1 MCGIAGFWG
10 AADCGGDELRQ
21 RARSMANAIA
31 QRGPDSEGTWA
42 DPDNGI
48 ALGHRRLSIIDLSVL
63 GAQPMISVCGRFV
76 MVYNGEVYNHGELRS
91 ELEAEGAEFR
101 GKSDSEV
108 ILSAMALWGVGPAL
122 KRFNGMFAIAL
133 WDRRER
139 LLTLAR
145 DRIGIKPL
153 YYGYQDR
160 TLLFGSELAALRS
173 HPSFNAPIDP
183 NALTMLL
190 RHKYIGGEHC
200 IYSGI
205 YKLEPGCIATFKS
218 ADTTPTVE
226 HWWSAR
232 ETAASAAANRILVND
247 EEVADRLEELLLDS
261 IGRRMVAD
269 VPVGAF
275 LSGGIDSSTVVA
287 LMQKQCS
294 NKVRTYCIGFR
305 EAGFDEARYARRVAT
320 HLGTDHT
327 EIYVGPEDAR
337 AVIPDLPALWNEP
350 FSDSSQI
357 PTYLVSKLARRDV
370 IVSLSGDGGDELF
383 GGYLRYGLSN
393 KLSRM
398 GGWMPHP
405 LRRLAA
411 GTLTRISRAGSRGLA
426 TRVSNK
432 TRRLGEVLSM
442 KSDQDLYYRL
452 MSDWQ
457 HPDTVVIES
466 QCPTEIFQDDTLRD
480 QFPSLTERMMLIDS
494 MTHLPDDIL
503 TKVDRASMAVSLE
516 ARVPILDHRIY
527 EFAWGLQP
535 RQRVGPGSGKLPLK
549 NVLARHVPREFFERP
564 KQGFCVPLA
573 EWLRGPLRDWAEDL
587 LSERRLREDGFF
599 NPAPIRGAWTLH
611 LAGGMDLSASLWSV
625 LAFQAW
631 NDAC

>member
-1 MCGIAGFWG
+1 M
-10 AADCGGDELRQ
+10 
-21 RARSMANAIA
+21 
-31 QRGPDSEGTWA
+31 T
-42 DPDNGI
+42 
-48 ALGHRRLSIIDLSVL
+48 
-63 GAQPMISVCGRFV
+63 SVCGRFV

-91 ELEAEGAEFR
+91 ELEAEGTEFR
-101 GKSDSEV
+101 GTSDSEV
-108 ILSAMALWGVGPAL
+108 ILAAMALWGIEPAL

-145 DRIGIKPL
+145 DRMGIKPL
-153 YYGYQDR
+153 YYGCQDG
-160 TLLFGSELAALRS
+160 TLLFGSELSALRS
-173 HPSFNAPIDP
+173 HPSFKAPINP

-218 ADTTPTVE
+218 ADATPTIE

-232 ETAASAAANRILVND
+232 EAAINAAANRISVND
-247 EEVADRLEELLLDS
+247 DEVADRLEELLLDS

-294 NKVRTYCIGFR
+294 SKVKTYCIGFR
-305 EAGFDEARYARRVAT
+305 EAGFDEAQYARQVAE

-337 AVIPDLPALWNEP
+337 NVIPDLPALWNEP
-350 FSDSSQI
+350 FADSSQI
-357 PTYLVSKLARRDV
+357 PTYLVSKLARQDV

-383 GGYLRYGLSN
+383 GGYRRYGWCNRLSQ
-393 KLSRM
+393 M
-398 GGWMPHP
+398 GGWMPPP
-405 LRRLAA
+405 LRRLVAC
-411 GTLTRISRAGSRGLA
+411 TLTRIPRTESRRLVARA
-426 TRVSNK
+426 FNK
-432 TRRLGEVLSM
+432 ARRLGEVLSM
-442 KSDQDLYYRL
+442 KSDQDLYFML
-452 MSDWQ
+452 VSDWQ
-457 HPDTVVIES
+457 HPDTVVNES
-466 QCPTEIFQDDTLRD
+466 QCPTEIFQDDSLRD

-494 MTHLPDDIL
+494 MTYLPDDIL

-527 EFAWGLQP
+527 EFAWTLP
-535 RQRVGPGSGKLPLK
+535 LRQRVGPDSGKLPLK

-564 KQGFCVPLA
+564 KQGFGVPVA
-573 EWLRGPLRDWAEDL
+573 EWLRGPLRDWAEEL
-587 LSERRLREDGFF
+587 LSERRLQEDGFF
-599 NPAPIRGAWTLH
+599 NPAPIRRAWALH

-631 NDAC
+631 YDAR